1 MLKDPDIR
9 SLLDERTIRHILA
22 RYCRGLDRM
31 DKDMAYS
38 SWHPDA
44 TAVYDG
50 LFEGSGHDFIDWA
63 WKTHAELDRH
73 FHQINNTVIELSGDR
88 ATSEA
93 YVTVVVWTKPDEK
106 GDQVEIITRGRYLD
120 RWDRRM
126 GVWAIN
132 HRTYLT
138 DMQTIHPLAPGSV
151 SSRSTRDQ
159 HDPSFDF
166 IPRG

>member
-1 MLKDPDIR
+1 MFEDPDLR
-9 SLLDERTIRHILA
+9 ALLDERTIRRILA

-38 SWHPDA
+38 VWHPDA
-44 TAVYDG
+44 TACYDG
-50 LFEGSGHDFIDWA
+50 IFEGSGHDFIDWVWA
-63 WKTHAELDRH
+63 SHAELERH
-73 FHQINNTVIELSGDR
+73 SHQIANTLIELSRNR

-93 YVTVVVWTKPDEK
+93 YATTVLWSKPDEN
-106 GDQVEIITRGRYLD
+106 GDQLEIITRGRYLD
-120 RWDRRM
+120 RWDKRM

-132 HRTYLT
+132 HRTYLL
-138 DMQTIHPLAPGSV
+138 DMQSIHPLTRGPV
-151 SSRSTRDQ
+151 SSLATRDQ